1 MLYLQTVSY
10 ICLSVC
16 YNVDALSSLV
26 GLLCFSTDFLAPLML
41 PCRRRSFDAAAA
53 AVTVTPRMLPCCRR
67 RQSSPG
73 VAADPAVMILPLD
86 FPLD

>member
-1 MLYLQTVSY
+1 
-10 ICLSVC
+10 VC

-41 PCRRRSFDAAAA
+41 PCRRRSFDAAA
-53 AVTVTPRMLPCCRR
+53 VTVTPPMLPWCRR